1 MHISWRVKIRNLVK
15 ALKYIPEQ
23 KSHLTRAILPQNK
36 AFYQE
41 NQANENLPRNYYYA
55 YPLYCAHSLWSC
67 NKVLSGR
74 GQGYF
79 CARDELSISFWNL
92 SAWNLYMSPLI
103 CCWSMK
109 STKCFFFLLSEIC
122 FEFDWLKNSWVKF
135 PLSDLICY
143 SRIHQW
149 QTSNNKGIEAMFDR
163 RLNGW
168 PHIILS
174 MPWLSQRSHCFKVSV
189 QLKPLR

>member
-1 MHISWRVKIRNLVK
+1 MFISLVDIQNTRAHFVKGEDKKLGKSVKIYSRTKISFWPVPFYRK
-15 ALKYIPEQ
+15 
-23 KSHLTRAILPQNK
+23 TRL
-36 AFYQE
+36 FYQE

-109 STKCFFFLLSEIC
+109 STKCFFLLSEIC
-122 FEFDWLKNSWVKF
+122 FEFDT
-135 PLSDLICY
+135 LI
-143 SRIHQW
+143 
-149 QTSNNKGIEAMFDR
+149 KE
-163 RLNGW
+163 
-168 PHIILS
+168 
-174 MPWLSQRSHCFKVSV
+174 
-189 QLKPLR
+189 

>member
-1 MHISWRVKIRNLVK
+1 MKSEDKKLGKSVKIYSRTKISSDLCHFTAK
-15 ALKYIPEQ
+15 Q
-23 KSHLTRAILPQNK
+23 GF
-36 AFYQE
+36 FYQE

-55 YPLYCAHSLWSC
+55 CPLYCAHSLWSC
-67 NKVLSGR
+67 NKILSGR

-109 STKCFFFLLSEIC
+109 STKCFFCYQKYVLNLTH
-122 FEFDWLKNSWVKF
+122 WLKNSWVKF

-143 SRIHQW
+143 SRIHHW